1 MRTPFNIAPVA
12 VKFTDISTAIGTWS
26 ELLGHAHA
34 FRCSDVRKS
43 SPPGYH
49 RLACLLFSPVPIAER
64 YSEMFFGD
72 FVFAE
77 FNSIFAHESLRLFR
91 SISISSRMI
100 R

>member
-49 RLACLLFSPVPIAER
+49 RLVCLLFSRVPIAER
-64 YSEMFFGD
+64 YSEIFFGD

-77 FNSIFAHESLRLFR
+77 FNSIFAPESLR
-91 SISISSRMI
+91 
-100 R
+100 